1 MNPSK
6 PIVPCPTPLPETVL
20 RGLECFKAGEYFE
33 AHEFLET
40 AWRAE
45 KGPIRDLYRGILQVG
60 VGYYHLQR
68 GNLTGAQKMFIRA
81 RTTLAGFS
89 TDECGIDLGRLLA
102 DVERVEAVLNK
113 PESLQQKLKA
123 GLLKPIHFT
132 HQPAEDE

>member
-1 MNPSK
+1 MNPTNSA
-6 PIVPCPTPLPETVL
+6 IPCPTPLPDTVL
-20 RGLECFKAGEYFE
+20 HGLECFNAGDYFE

-68 GNLTGAQKMFIRA
+68 ENLTGAHKMFVRA

-89 TDECGIDLGRLLA
+89 PDQCGIDLAGLLT
-102 DVERVEAVLNK
+102 DVDQVEAVLNK
-113 PESLQQKLKA
+113 PENLRQKLGA
-123 GLLKPIHFT
+123 GLLKPIRFT
-132 HQPAEDE
+132 HQTAEEK